1 MCTCMYYVSIAF
13 NFPEA
18 IKIPVIQFS
27 RRRGAGRGGGFTLTG
42 AQEHE
47 LLMVPSV

>member
-1 MCTCMYYVSIAF
+1 MYYVSIAF

-27 RRRGAGRGGGFTLTG
+27 RRRGAGRGFTLTG